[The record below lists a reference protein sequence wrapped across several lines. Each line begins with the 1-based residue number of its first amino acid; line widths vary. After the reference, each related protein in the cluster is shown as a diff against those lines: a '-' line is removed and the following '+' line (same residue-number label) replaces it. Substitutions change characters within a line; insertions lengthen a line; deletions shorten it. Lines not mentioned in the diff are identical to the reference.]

1 MPTWRLHPWQE
12 EARGSES
19 KQGPGDTGARP
30 AAGGAARGAAARGA
44 ARGAESSGSPTTGS
58 PGGGGRGRRAARGA
72 GPVMGSPALYLG
84 LDVGTQSVKAGLW
97 EVEAGS
103 EAHPVSLGR
112 SELDVQRPRE
122 GAAEQ
127 DPDAWLAAARAAVR
141 SALRHAGPRG
151 AQRVAAVGVS
161 GQQHGLVAVDADGRP
176 VRPCKLWCD
185 TESHAEAAMLSAKL
199 GTTFGPAFTASKL
212 LWLARHEPDAWS
224 RTTSFLLPKDYVN
237 LYLTGRRCTEC
248 SDASGTGLLDVA
260 NRRWL
265 SPSQLEDLLP
275 GLTDR
280 LPDLLGPDEA
290 VGHLRAEVAQEWGLG
305 EGCVLVSP
313 GGGDNA
319 MAALGAGC
327 VREGQAVIS
336 LGTSGTL
343 FCCSPRPVLDPV
355 SAINNFCDATGFWL
369 PLLCTM
375 NCTAPVQEVK
385 QLWSEAGSSD
395 NDGLLEEQAMHVP
408 PGCDGVNFL
417 PYLGGERT
425 PDWPH
430 ASGSLLGLR
439 PGQLQR
445 LPLIYRAAMEGAS
458 FALKNAYERSAN
470 QEHFPPFKELRAVG
484 GGSNSGLWCQ
494 ILADTFGVPVVKI
507 EEHENLETEAAARGA
522 AVQAAAV
529 AAGMPVGEFVRGI
542 QVAIKPEKWEP
553 QACNA
558 AKYSEAYLRHRRL
571 GERLFAESRPV
582 SGSGE

>member
-1 MPTWRLHPWQE
+1 MSRPVLYL
-12 EARGSES
+12 
-19 KQGPGDTGARP
+19 GPHGTHERP
-30 AAGGAARGAAARGA
+30 AR
-44 ARGAESSGSPTTGS
+44 
-58 PGGGGRGRRAARGA
+58 
-72 GPVMGSPALYLG
+72 ALYLG

-97 EVEAGS
+97 EVEAGG
-103 EAHPVSLGR
+103 EARAVSLGR

-127 DPDAWLAAARAAVR
+127 DPEAWLAAARAAVR
-141 SALRHAGPRG
+141 SALGSAGGKEAGR
-151 AQRVAAVGVS
+151 RVAAVGVS

-237 LYLTGRRCTEC
+237 LHLTGRRCTEC

-260 NRRWL
+260 KRRWL
-265 SPSQLEDLLP
+265 SPAQLEDLLP
-275 GLTDR
+275 GLADR
-280 LPDLLGPDEA
+280 LPELLGPDES
-290 VGHLRAEVAQEWGLG
+290 VGHLRAEVAREWGLG
-305 EGCVLVSP
+305 EGSVPLVSP

-355 SAINNFCDATGFWL
+355 GAINNFCDATGFWL

-385 QLWSEAGSSD
+385 RLWSETGSSG

-430 ASGSLLGLR
+430 ATGSLLGLR

-445 LPLIYRAAMEGAS
+445 LPLLYRAAMEGS
-458 FALKNAYERSAN
+458 SYALKNAYEHSAN
-470 QEHFPPFKELRAVG
+470 QDNFPPFKELRAVG

-507 EEHENLETEAAARGA
+507 EEYPTLENGGKCLETEAAARGA
-522 AVQAAAV
+522 AMQAAAV
-529 AAGMPVGEFVRGI
+529 ATGMPVGEFVRDI
-542 QVAIKPEKWEP
+542 EVAIKRGGASVGYEPEKWEP
-553 QACNA
+553 EPCNA

-571 GERLFAESRPV
+571 GERLFADSRPV
-582 SGSGE
+582 SGPGE